1 METWL
6 VLFYLLLL
14 ALLAVR
20 LPIGFAMLLVG
31 FLGFGFVLGFD
42 GATKILPRI
51 VYEQTAN
58 YPLIILPLFLLTGA
72 LALRSGVAQSAFDL
86 AHRWLG
92 QFRGGMAIATVGAC
106 ALFGACSGSSIATS
120 LTVGRISLPEMKRF
134 GHSDA
139 LSTGTIAAA
148 GTLGM
153 LIPPSGMLVLYAIL
167 TEQSVGRLFIA
178 GLIPGLLSAV
188 IYMGGIY
195 AYVLVNPQEAPT
207 VVSSFS
213 WRERFRAVY
222 KAWGVFAL
230 VLTIIGGIY
239 SGVVT
244 VTEAAGA
251 GAVVAFGM
259 LMLVPN
265 RWANIQHSFFEGA
278 RTTATIFLLLLGAF
292 VFGRFIAI
300 TGVAANMAEAIT
312 AWPLGPYGTLIV
324 ILAFYIPLGMFLD
337 PTSMLVITLPV
348 VLPTVVALGFDPIW
362 FGIIFVKISELGNIT
377 PPMGLHVFVI
387 KGIAPP
393 SVRIQDI
400 FKGCSVFILLDI
412 LTIGL
417 LVAFPGLVMWL
428 PNTMS

>member
-1 METWL
+1 MESWI
-6 VLFYLLLL
+6 VLIYILLPVLI
-14 ALLAVR
+14 AAR

-31 FLGFGFVLGFD
+31 FLGFGFVVGFD
-42 GATKILPRI
+42 VAAKILPRI

-92 QFRGGMAIATVGAC
+92 QLRGGMAIATVGAC

-120 LTVGRISLPEMKRF
+120 MTVGRISLPEMKRF

-153 LIPPSGMLVLYAIL
+153 LIPPSGMLVLYGIL
-167 TEQSVGRLFIA
+167 TEQSIGRLFIA
-178 GLIPGLLSAV
+178 GVIPGLLSAA
-188 IYMGGIY
+188 IYIVGIY
-195 AYVLVNPQEAPT
+195 GYVLVNPHEAPKIA
-207 VVSSFS
+207 SAFS
-213 WRERFRAVY
+213 WRERFQAVY

-230 VLTIIGGIY
+230 VLTVIGGIY
-239 SGVVT
+239 SGIVT

-251 GAVVAFGM
+251 GAVVAFLM
-259 LMLVPN
+259 LMVVPD
-265 RWANIQHSFFEGA
+265 RWANIQHSFFDGA
-278 RTTATIFLLLLGAF
+278 RTTATIFLLLLGAV

-300 TGVAANMAEAIT
+300 TGVAANMADFIT
-312 AWPLGPYGTLIV
+312 AWQLGPYGTLAV
-324 ILAFYIPLGMFLD
+324 ILAFYVLLGMFLD

-348 VLPTVVALGFDPIW
+348 VLPTVLVLGFDPIW

-400 FKGCSVFILLDI
+400 FKGCSFYVLLDI

-417 LVAFPGLVMWL
+417 LVALPGLVTWL
-428 PNTMS
+428 PDTMM